1 MFKLSHFLFCT
12 MLIFVNAHAQRKYK
26 ADELQLELDNSARLT
41 ALRNLRVQKNYLS
54 TDTTSALLTIVSGG
68 KRFAPAQ
75 AQYLAGGSRISLR
88 FPQGFKVDIAVREK
102 NTHLVFEIIKAEPAS
117 RIDAVIWG
125 PYPTTISSI
134 VGEVIGVVR
143 EKELAIGM
151 QVLNIKTL
159 GGALPNN
166 EGSTFSRGLAA
177 EPRPWGSLIQAYSIN
192 RDKPRVVDAWNGQV
206 KQMPVA
212 ALKGETVVGSKIA
225 LFSCQEPSTLD
236 RIEQIELAEGLPHPT
251 IKGVWFKKSPY
262 FNQSYLISSFSE
274 KNVDSLIGYT
284 RKAGLMS
291 LYHPGPF
298 NSWGH
303 FILDKKDFPTGWP
316 GMKACVDKARQK
328 GILMGVHMLSN
339 FINTNDPYITPVPDR
354 RLSVTGTT
362 TVEKE
367 IDAAAKE
374 IVVASPD
381 IFRQTNFDFLHSV
394 KIGDEIIRY
403 KKVSDSF
410 PYTLMDC
417 QRGAFGTRPSAHAKG
432 SIAGKLFDHPYNVF
446 YPDIHM
452 QREMAGKFADF
463 LNQTG
468 VQHFD
473 FDGHEGGLA
482 SGHGD
487 YALELFA
494 RDVLDKVKHEVIC
507 GTSNSKTF
515 YWHSG
520 SLYNWGEP
528 WYGGFRESMQQY
540 RIDNQALFARN
551 YMPHMLGWYLMTEGT
566 SMEEM
571 EWMLARAAG
580 YAAGFAL
587 VANPNALRGNPDTDA
602 LMDAIHEWEFARHS
616 NSFSDEQ
623 RERMKNPKKEFHL
636 QRMNEQEWQLT
647 EYHSSPVFIREF
659 YIRQPGE
666 PTATSFEYQQTWN
679 DQPLQLRVYAN
690 GREGSARDIRLVFDN
705 YNEIT
710 IPVELKAG
718 ESLVC
723 NPKGEIRITN
733 ARGRLL
739 RTLQL
744 TATLPNVS
752 KGLHKVVADCTFS
765 GEEPPKIEIQFRGA
779 VQSEMVKVKKS

>member
-1 MFKLSHFLFCT
+1 MLKLSCIVLSGILMAST
-12 MLIFVNAHAQRKYK
+12 ARSQITYK
-26 ADELQLELDNSARLT
+26 ADELQLELDKSARLT
-41 ALRNLRVQKNYLS
+41 AIKNLRLQKNYLS
-54 TDTTSALLTIVSGG
+54 SDTTTSLLTLVSGA
-68 KRFAPAQ
+68 RRLTPVQ
-75 AQYLAGGSRISLR
+75 AQYLTGGAKMLLR
-88 FPQGFKVDIAVREK
+88 YPEGLSVEIAVRKK
-102 NTHLVFEIIKAEPAS
+102 NTHLVFEITRAEPAAK
-117 RIDAVIWG
+117 IDAAIWG
-125 PYPTTISSI
+125 PYPTTISAI

-143 EKELAIGM
+143 EKELSIGL
-151 QVLNIKTL
+151 QVLNTKTL

-166 EGSTFSRGLAA
+166 EGSTFTRGLAA

-192 RDKPRVVDAWNGQV
+192 RDKPRFVDAWNGQV
-206 KQMPVA
+206 KNMPVA
-212 ALKGETVVGSKIA
+212 PLKGETIVGSKIA
-225 LFSCQEPSTLD
+225 LFSCKEPETLD

-274 KNVDSLIGYT
+274 NNMDSLIGYT

-298 NSWGH
+298 DSRGH

-316 GMKACVDKARQK
+316 GMKACVDKARNA
-328 GILMGVHMLSN
+328 GIMTGVHMLSN
-339 FINTNDPYITPVPDR
+339 FINTNDPYITPVPDK

-362 TVEKE
+362 TVEKD

-374 IVVASPD
+374 IIVASPD

-410 PYTLMDC
+410 PYTLLDC

-432 SIAGKLFDHPYNVF
+432 STAGKLFDHPYNVF

-482 SGHGD
+482 SGQGD

-494 RDVLDKVKHEVIC
+494 RDVLDKVKHEIIC

-515 YWHSG
+515 FWHSG

-602 LMDAIHEWEFARHS
+602 LMNAIQEWETARHS

-636 QRMNEQEWQLT
+636 QRLNEQQWQLT
-647 EYHSSPVFIREF
+647 EYQTSPALIREF

-666 PTATSFEYQQTWN
+666 PTATSFDYQQTWN
-679 DQPLQLRVYAN
+679 DQPLQLRIYAN
-690 GREGSARDIRLVFDN
+690 GKEGSAKDIRLVFDN
-705 YNEIT
+705 YNEVT
-710 IPVELKAG
+710 LPVELKAG

-723 NPKGEIRITN
+723 NPNGEIRITN

-739 RTLQL
+739 QTVR
-744 TATLPNVS
+744 LPAALPAISRGV
-752 KGLHKVVADCTFS
+752 HKVVADCSFS
-765 GEEPPKIEIQFRGA
+765 GEEPPKLEIQFRGS
-779 VQSEMVKVKKS
+779 VQSETVQVKKP